1 VGAAHQVCS
10 SYRHP
15 PPEGVG
21 VVFPALDTIH
31 RIRASPV
38 VYTEAKESGCERTAS
53 TITGSHL
60 GQPTRGQTRRRRKK
74 DKKKHVLCASARRL
88 GRPAVCGQVGGCV
101 QGRNRHR
108 VTRRCTDQPCS
119 DPPKPQ
125 SVSVRARIALGRWS
139 ASSATAI
146 FAAMVA
152 RRRREITASSS
163 PSSCSAHSRWGKRA
177 FSSQASYG
185 IQRGVAGWWGLSTL
199 AEEVSKKKKKRGGRR
214 NGVGADRPITPG
226 ATWVT
231 VPPQL

>member
-1 VGAAHQVCS
+1 MGAAHQVCS

-53 TITGSHL
+53 TTTGSFFFFSFF
-60 GQPTRGQTRRRRKK
+60 GQPREDKREACVVCVCVAPWQTRSVR
-74 DKKKHVLCASARRL
+74 A
-88 GRPAVCGQVGGCV
+88 GGCV
-101 QGRNRHR
+101 HGRNWHR

-163 PSSCSAHSRWGKRA
+163 PSSCSTHSRWGKRA

-199 AEEVSKKKKKRGGRR
+199 AEEV
-214 NGVGADRPITPG
+214 
-226 ATWVT
+226 
-231 VPPQL
+231 

>member
-38 VYTEAKESGCERTAS
+38 VYNEAKESGCERTAS
-53 TITGSHL
+53 TNTGSHL

-74 DKKKHVLCASARRL
+74 DRKSMCCVRLRGALADPQCAGRWVRARSE
-88 GRPAVCGQVGGCV
+88 PA
-101 QGRNRHR
+101 QGHKA
-108 VTRRCTDQPCS
+108 VHQPCS

-163 PSSCSAHSRWGKRA
+163 PSSCSAHSRWEGRA

-199 AEEVSKKKKKRGGRR
+199 AEEV
-214 NGVGADRPITPG
+214 
-226 ATWVT
+226 
-231 VPPQL
+231 